1 MKAAHEQHP
10 RMAIPTLPLAFI
22 GWFFAIVSFAALAL
36 GVLLL
41 HQLLRSGKIPH
52 EYLQTRIIGD
62 FALLVV
68 WLIGLASAFGLL
80 NGYFWGRIGLEYFC
94 WVLIALT
101 LLSGGT
107 RLAAYRRHPQG
118 EGLTARGW
126 VLAVAGVMLV
136 ALPLV
141 ALCGV
146 TILTL
151 RSDEVRQQFERS
163 QS

>member
-1 MKAAHEQHP
+1 MT
-10 RMAIPTLPLAFI
+10 IPALPLAFI
-22 GWFFAIVSFAALAL
+22 GWFFAIASFAALAI

-41 HQLLRSGKIPH
+41 HQLFRSGKIPP
-52 EYLQTRIIGD
+52 EYLQSRIISD

-68 WLIGLASAFGLL
+68 WFIGLVSAFGLL
-80 NGYFWGRIGLEYFC
+80 NGFPWGRTGLEYFC

-107 RLAAYRRHPQG
+107 RLASYRQHPQG
-118 EGLTARGW
+118 QRLTPRGW
-126 VLAVAGVMLV
+126 IVAVAGVLLV

-146 TILTL
+146 SILTL
-151 RSDEVRQQFERS
+151 RSDQVRLQLER
-163 QS
+163 QP

>member
-1 MKAAHEQHP
+1 M
-10 RMAIPTLPLAFI
+10 PTLPLAFI
-22 GWFFAIVSFAALAL
+22 GWFFAIACFAALAI

-41 HQLLRSGKIPH
+41 HQLFRSGKIPP
-52 EYLQTRIIGD
+52 EYLQSRIIGD
-62 FALLVV
+62 FALLLV

-80 NGYFWGRIGLEYFC
+80 NGFSWGRTGLEYFC

-107 RLAAYRRHPQG
+107 RLAAYRQHPQG
-118 EGLTARGW
+118 EKLTPRAW
-126 VLAVAGVMLV
+126 VVAVAAVMLV

-146 TILTL
+146 TIVTL
-151 RSDEVRQQFERS
+151 RSDEVRQQLERS
-163 QS
+163 RS

>member
-1 MKAAHEQHP
+1 
-10 RMAIPTLPLAFI
+10 MAIPTLPLAFI
-22 GWFFAIVSFAALAL
+22 GWFFAIVSFAALAI

-41 HQLLRSGKIPH
+41 HQLFRSGKIPP
-52 EYLQTRIIGD
+52 EYLQSRIISD
-62 FALLVV
+62 FALLLV
-68 WLIGLASAFGLL
+68 WLIGLVSAFGLL
-80 NGYFWGRIGLEYFC
+80 NGFSWGRTGLEYFC

-101 LLSGGT
+101 LLAGGT
-107 RLAAYRRHPQG
+107 RLAAYRQHPQG
-118 EGLTARGW
+118 EGLRPRGW
-126 VLAVAGVMLV
+126 VVAVAGVMLV

-151 RSDEVRQQFERS
+151 RSDEVRQQLERS